1 MTPIEQVRPT
11 QPGNWTRRPEER
23 KRRGPGSAPGK
34 DHKDDRRPD
43 SDRRDDSGER
53 EHIVDELA

>member
-23 KRRGPGSAPGK
+23 KRRGGNDAHDRNRK
-34 DHKDDRRPD
+34 DEDRPRDRKDDD
-43 SDRRDDSGER
+43 GGR